1 MYKKQYEFLN
11 TKNIIA
17 LFYIG
22 FIAILL
28 FASDVGYLNKSRGWL
43 AENVFYYDKV
53 GHFVLIGFLAFILN
67 LLFLR
72 RNAKYF
78 NPKLLIGSYLTF
90 AFSTIEE
97 FSQIFIESRSFNVYD
112 LMANYLGIAFF
123 SLLFF
128 LVFKKFASK
137 KENQNSIYL
146 SSLMVKKRN

>member
-1 MYKKQYEFLN
+1 MYNKLQEFLN

-22 FIAILL
+22 FITILL

-67 LLFLR
+67 ILFKK
-72 RNAKYF
+72 RNAKSF
-78 NPKLLIGSYLTF
+78 NPALLIGSYLTF

-128 LVFKKFASK
+128 LIFNKITSKNNKFNYHKIFSNYKK
-137 KENQNSIYL
+137 SI
-146 SSLMVKKRN
+146 